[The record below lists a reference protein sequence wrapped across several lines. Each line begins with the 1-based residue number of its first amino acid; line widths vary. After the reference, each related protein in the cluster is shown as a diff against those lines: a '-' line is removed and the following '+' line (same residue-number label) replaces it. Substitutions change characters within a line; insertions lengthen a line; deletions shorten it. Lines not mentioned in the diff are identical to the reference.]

1 MTAITNATGPLAAIH
16 KEQSDQR
23 FTQRELDGARIL
35 CESLIAEG
43 VEVIFGYPGG
53 VLLPLYHVFS
63 EYPELRHILVRHE
76 QCAAHA
82 ADGYARASGKVGVCL
97 GTSGPG
103 ATNLVTGIATAHM
116 DSAPVVALTG
126 QVARPMIGRD
136 SFQETDI
143 TGITLPITKH
153 NWLVME
159 TSDVA
164 PTIKKAFYLA
174 HSGRPGPVLV
184 DIPKDVFQ
192 QKTQFNGYPTEVK
205 MRGYNPTVFGH
216 VRQIKQAAK
225 MINEAKR
232 PVILAGHGVT
242 SAQAYTELMEL
253 AELSDTPVINTLQG
267 LSSFPTAHPLS
278 LGMPGMHGG
287 IHANHAI
294 NDSDVLIAIGMRFD
308 DRVTGNLKTFAQNS
322 KVIHIDIDPAEI
334 GKNVPA
340 TLPIVGDVKH
350 VLQVLNKYIE
360 PNKHTEWREQI
371 AVWRQKDN
379 QRRQNEADR
388 MGKLPPQFICQQ
400 MAEVLGEEAII
411 TVDVG
416 QHQMWAAQHFNFR
429 HTNSFISS
437 GGLGTMGFGFPAA
450 MGAKMAFPNRP
461 VWAITGDGGFQ
472 MTMQELATC
481 VQDNINVKIAIFNNG
496 VLGMIRQWQQ
506 VFYDSRYHSTPI
518 TGPDFVKLAD
528 AFGVKAWRVTERD
541 EVARVV
547 QEANEWP
554 GPALIDFI
562 IPDADNVWPMVP
574 PGGSNMDAITEA

>member
-1 MTAITNATGPLAAIH
+1 MTIATGPLKAVH
-16 KEQSDQR
+16 QEQQEKR

-35 CESLIAEG
+35 CESLLAEG

-82 ADGYARASGKVGVCL
+82 ADGYARATNKVGVCM

-116 DSAPVVALTG
+116 DSAPIVAITG
-126 QVARPMIGRD
+126 QVAKPMIGRD

-153 NWLVME
+153 NWLVMDTAE
-159 TSDVA
+159 VA
-164 PTIKKAFYLA
+164 STIKKAFYLA
-174 HSGRPGPVLV
+174 GTGRPGPVLV
-184 DIPKDVFQ
+184 DIPKDVFTG
-192 QKTQFNGYPTEVK
+192 KTQFNGYPSEVK

-216 VRQIKQAAK
+216 ARQIKQAAK
-225 MINEAKR
+225 LINEAEH
-232 PVILAGHGVT
+232 PVILSGHGVT
-242 SAQAYTELMEL
+242 SAGAYAEL
-253 AELSDTPVINTLQG
+253 AQLAETAEIPVINTLQG

-294 NDSDVLIAIGMRFD
+294 NDCDVLIAIGTRFD
-308 DRVTGNLKTFAQNS
+308 DRVTGNLKSFAQNC

-340 TLPIVGDVKH
+340 AIPIVGDVKH
-350 VLQVLNKYIE
+350 VLQVMNKYIE
-360 PNKHTEWREQI
+360 PAKHTEWLQQI
-371 AVWRQKDN
+371 AEWRVKDN
-379 QRRQNEADR
+379 QRRANEASR
-388 MGKLPPQFICQQ
+388 MDKMPPSFIIDT
-400 MAEVLGEEAII
+400 MGRVIGDDAIV

-416 QHQMWAAQHFNFR
+416 QHQMWVAQHFNFR
-429 HTNSFISS
+429 RPNSFISS

-450 MGAKMAFPNRP
+450 MGAKVAFPDRP
-461 VWAITGDGGFQ
+461 VWTVTGDGGFQ

-481 VQDNINVKIAIFNNG
+481 VQDKINVKIAVFNNG

-506 VFYDSRYHSTPI
+506 VFYDGRYHSTPI
-518 TGPDFVKLAD
+518 PGPDFVKLAD
-528 AFGVKAWRVTERD
+528 AFGVRAWRVTERED
-541 EVARVV
+541 AARAI
-547 QEANEWP
+547 QEANDWN
-554 GPALIDFI
+554 GPALVEFI